1 MSGHGEHAQG
11 PPATSAPNPDHHHL
25 PPIPATTKADT
36 SPGNGPGLTPASDET
51 RQDSPADPT
60 DPARRI
66 PSSIPISNAMGST
79 APTTT
84 SAKTRSPPPQS
95 LPPGSIAQAQAQFP
109 VALTTQLQLQV
120 NTKASAT
127 SSPPTLF
134 LVPATPGLSGSGIS
148 KPSTADPS
156 IPNPSTLSKHKGLP
170 VLPYLVTPK
179 EEKTHGTILGLW
191 EYDDSHPSGK
201 PPSKVAKSSKGAP
214 STSGSSKVVTSMG
227 AEAGRRALLAL
238 QSVVAEE
245 GGPISS
251 GGPRRKASTQQL
263 ALPLQSSSLS
273 IASAPVSP
281 HKDRDVDSTGTGMSQ
296 NTPFES
302 ISLPA
307 TPTACENR
315 SPCLPENG
323 FFLAVMSVYWSNLV
337 GPRIEQTWTP
347 RVGCPDESTLNL
359 LAKQILN
366 GEVMRTTDAIEPK
379 MVVLQDEGLIAMSY
393 LYTANPSMT
402 DGCSYGSTTLG
413 TTTGTLAM
421 STKFVLSFVVPLVY
435 LQNFSSFFGIMSD
448 HAPVLIEVLRGLR
461 AGLRLNVAL
470 DMFAD
475 EHLVPFVEDIMTM
488 EAVAMAI
495 EGAKASHIA
504 LGREGDQVFGREF
517 INRAITSHL
526 QTNSSTVVVGNN
538 ITIMNMMINTL
549 ALFLSAEDRAKS
561 CHARK
566 QHRYLPN
573 LFLQGIY
580 TPSIGKQSNTG
591 NGIDGES
598 GYLSRKLDRNGRLY
612 HILSSPFPTTIVDTV
627 RCKVEQTERLPKY
640 SVLRSDYRKEQV
652 KCVVER
658 SISRVA
664 AWNASS
670 QAGYLYQGS
679 VPPQSFQKNSGSDAG
694 GFWSARRENSWT
706 SVEWKGQKAVRQIH
720 VAAPMVENLVRCV
733 VGLPIE
739 MREGYVR
746 QWRRGLVKRALTVV
760 KFVKKE
766 GVELAEQL
774 EQQKNTRNRS
784 SDQDFVNGEDPSR
797 PIVQSPQ
804 TIFQHLG
811 VDSNDLSIVLGTAER
826 ILPSITEFVRVH
838 LGVE

>member
-1 MSGHGEHAQG
+1 
-11 PPATSAPNPDHHHL
+11 
-25 PPIPATTKADT
+25 
-36 SPGNGPGLTPASDET
+36 
-51 RQDSPADPT
+51 
-60 DPARRI
+60 
-66 PSSIPISNAMGST
+66 MGST

-337 GPRIEQTWTP
+337 GPRIEQ
-347 RVGCPDESTLNL
+347 
-359 LAKQILN
+359 ILN

-461 AGLRLNVAL
+461 AGL
-470 DMFAD
+470 
-475 EHLVPFVEDIMTM
+475 
-488 EAVAMAI
+488 
-495 EGAKASHIA
+495 ASHIA

-811 VDSNDLSIVLGTAER
+811 VDSNDL
-826 ILPSITEFVRVH
+826 
-838 LGVE
+838 